1 MARVVAASHVTAHL
15 KQAGWQPAVAP
26 KGSLLFRK
34 GESQVSVLL
43 HPRRPDRVYLTDLLQ
58 RLPDG
63 CGDLATVATDEPLED
78 IAGFQILVDVGDASD
93 ADVRSL
99 LAALDSLNCVLGGG
113 DLEFELARIASL
125 EEVEPDEQQARVLR
139 LRARPFLDESADRA
153 RTLAG
158 WRATI
163 AVLAERALPAV
174 DRRRRAIL
182 QKLLDSAHAPAVNRS
197 SPETAQALQAL
208 EAAETT
214 ITDAGGVLR
223 YSPAPLIRELDPGP
237 RVRSGRAAQ
246 RERAYRALKDASEL
260 PTLRSSVLRIMEAA
274 NGVILRGADQQA
286 LVDAVERDP
295 AIAAK
300 LIHRATRA
308 DVPITRK
315 VKDQMT
321 TALATRM
328 LGAQKVRYIALGS
341 ELVTAYG
348 RGPCPTFDYGLFWQ
362 ECTARAA
369 AARTIA
375 RASGRKEFSP
385 DEASTA
391 GLLCQI
397 GRLAFATALP
407 RKYAQLLEKAGG
419 RLDLLVELEF
429 GHFKVDHH
437 EVAAEMMA
445 DWKMPDLKEAVLH
458 QADPGILRERRELK
472 LAEILHWTGSI
483 WEIIRRGPAVERA
496 VLETVRERALALGV
510 PSASFPDAF
519 DEIGKAWLEEAQPV
533 KVKTTPVRP
542 WQRIVER
549 VS

>member
-1 MARVVAASHVTAHL
+1 MAMVVAASHVTAHL
-15 KQAGWQPAVAP
+15 KQAGWQPAAAA

-34 GESQVSVLL
+34 KDEQIAVLL
-43 HPRRPDRVYLTDLLQ
+43 HPRRPDWVYLTDLLQ

-63 CGDLATVATDEPLED
+63 CGEFAAIATDEPLED
-78 IAGFQILVDVGDASD
+78 IAGFEILIDAGDASD

-99 LAALDSLNCVLGGG
+99 LAALDSLNRVLGGG
-113 DLEFELARIASL
+113 DLEFEQVRIASQ
-125 EEVEPDEQQARVLR
+125 EQVDPDGQQARILR
-139 LRARPFLDESADRA
+139 LRARPFVDASADRA

-163 AVLAERALPAV
+163 AVLAERALSTI

-182 QKLLDSAHAPAVNRS
+182 RKLLDSAHARAVNDS
-197 SPETAQALQAL
+197 DPESERAMQAL

-214 ITDAGGVLR
+214 IMAAGGVLR
-223 YSPAPLIRELDPGP
+223 YSPAPLIRELDAGP
-237 RVRSGRAAQ
+237 QVRSGEAAQ

-260 PTLRSSVLRIMEAA
+260 PILRSSVLRIMEAA
-274 NGVILRGADQQA
+274 NGVLLRGADISA
-286 LVDAVERDP
+286 LVDAVECDP

-308 DVPITRK
+308 DVPITRR
-315 VKDQMT
+315 VKDRMT

-341 ELVTAYG
+341 ELVSAYAQ
-348 RGPCPTFDYGLFWQ
+348 GPCPAFDYGLFWQ

-369 AARTIA
+369 AARTIT
-375 RASGRKEFSP
+375 RVSGRREFSP
-385 DEASTA
+385 DEAFTA

-397 GRLAFATALP
+397 GRLALATALP
-407 RKYAQLLEKAGG
+407 QPYAQLLEDAGG
-419 RLDLLVELEF
+419 RPDLLRELEF
-429 GHFKVDHH
+429 ERLKVDHH

-445 DWKMPDLKEAVLH
+445 DWQMPDLKEAVLH

-472 LAEILHWTGSI
+472 LAETLHWTGWI
-483 WEIIRRGPAVERA
+483 WEIIRCGPTVERA
-496 VLETVRERALALGV
+496 VLDTVLESALVLGV
-510 PSASFPDAF
+510 PSGLFPDAF
-519 DEIGKAWLEEAQPV
+519 EEIGKTWSEEAQPLNV
-533 KVKTTPVRP
+533 ETTPVWP

-549 VS
+549 AC